1 MFPLRRLALLLL
13 LIGLLPWGAH
23 LRPAAAPQAPA
34 EAAVQAA
41 LHDVGAQTRLP
52 PCRKGLAGGSYCS
65 ADKALPDD
73 PPVAPAT
80 AQGDHRPRA
89 SALALPRGLTPRPGL
104 PPPRL
109 S

>member
-1 MFPLRRLALLLL
+1 MPPLRRLALLLL
-13 LIGLLPWGAH
+13 LIALLPWGAH
-23 LRPAAAPQAPA
+23 LRPAAALPAPA

-41 LHDVGAQTRLP
+41 LPEVAAQTRLP

-73 PPVAPAT
+73 PPVAPA
-80 AQGDHRPRA
+80 AAPGNAGPRTT
-89 SALALPRGLTPRPGL
+89 ALALPRGLTPRPGL